1 MDILDRAAIMA
12 AKDFKCKTVQTPE
25 WGGLVAVRTFD
36 GETRRR
42 LLKPIEGGG
51 MPDDWMERVVIASV
65 CDKEGDPLFKA
76 DDIEAL
82 SKKSAVVLE
91 RVFIAAIELNGLSE
105 KSAEKIKGES
115 KPTPK

>member
-1 MDILDRAAIMA
+1 MGTLNRAAILEA
-12 AKDFKCKTVQTPE
+12 ADFEIKTVKTPE
-25 WGGLVAVRTFD
+25 WGGSVAVRTFD

-42 LLKPIEGGG
+42 LLKPTEGGG
-51 MPDDWMERVVIASV
+51 MPDDWMERVVVASV
-65 CDKEGDPLFKA
+65 CDPAGNTIFNA

>member
-1 MDILDRAAIMA
+1 MDILDRAAILA
-12 AKDFKCKTVQTPE
+12 ASDLEMKTVQTSE
-25 WGGLVAVRTFD
+25 WGGNVAIRTFD

-51 MPDDWMERVVIASV
+51 MPDDWMERVVVASV
-65 CDKEGDPLFKA
+65 CDKEGGPLFTG
-76 DDIEAL
+76 DDIKAL
-82 SKKSAVVLE
+82 SKKNAVVLE
-91 RVFIAAIELNGLSE
+91 RVFVAAIELNGLSE